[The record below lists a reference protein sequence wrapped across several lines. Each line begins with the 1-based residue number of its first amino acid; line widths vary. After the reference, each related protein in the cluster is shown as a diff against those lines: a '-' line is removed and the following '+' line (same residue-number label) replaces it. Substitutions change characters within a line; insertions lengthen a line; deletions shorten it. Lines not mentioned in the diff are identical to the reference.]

1 MKEGYEEIQNVYV
14 LSVQYHIS
22 WRSTF
27 LLDLELNIMYNDY
40 DKIYMLIYMVKINV
54 WKYIVVFVKSLK
66 MKMKI
71 SRIKNLNEFGNIRRG
86 RIRNISLI
94 YTYVGM

>member
-27 LLDLELNIMYNDY
+27 LLDLELNIMYNVY
-40 DKIYMLIYMVKINV
+40 DKIYMLIYIVKIHV
-54 WKYIVVFVKSLK
+54 WKYIVVLLK
-66 MKMKI
+66 TLKWKW
-71 SRIKNLNEFGNIRRG
+71 KYLDLKKLNE
-86 RIRNISLI
+86 
-94 YTYVGM
+94 

>member
-27 LLDLELNIMYNDY
+27 LFDLELNIMYNVY
-40 DKIYMLIYMVKINV
+40 DKIYMLIYIVKIHV
-54 WKYIVVFVKSLK
+54 WKYIVVLLK
-66 MKMKI
+66 TLKWKW
-71 SRIKNLNEFGNIRRG
+71 KYLDLKKLNE
-86 RIRNISLI
+86 
-94 YTYVGM
+94 

>member
-27 LLDLELNIMYNDY
+27 LLDLELNIMYNVY
-40 DKIYMLIYMVKINV
+40 DKIYMLIYIVKIHV
-54 WKYIVVFVKSLK
+54 WKYIVVLVKTLK
-66 MKMKI
+66 WKWKYLDL
-71 SRIKNLNEFGNIRRG
+71 KKLNE
-86 RIRNISLI
+86 
-94 YTYVGM
+94 